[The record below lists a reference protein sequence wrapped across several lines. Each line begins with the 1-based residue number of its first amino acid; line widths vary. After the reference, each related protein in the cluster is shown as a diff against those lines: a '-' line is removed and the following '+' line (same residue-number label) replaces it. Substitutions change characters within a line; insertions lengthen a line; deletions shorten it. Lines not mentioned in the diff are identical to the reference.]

1 MNALVQYMLMVISA
15 AIVAG
20 IILRLSGQGT
30 MGTIVKLLC
39 GLFMALTMISPILEL
54 ELPDVEG
61 WFANYGAQGHAAADA
76 GAEMAQDSVHAI
88 IKDRVRAYILDKAAL
103 YDASLDVQVTLDD
116 AGVPSG
122 VTVRGMISPG
132 AKAALIKIIETDLNI
147 GKEDQRW
154 IS

>member
-20 IILRLSGQGT
+20 VLLRISGQGT
-30 MGTIVKLLC
+30 MGALVKLLC
-39 GLFMALTMISPILEL
+39 GLFMALTMISPVLKL

-61 WFANYGAQGHAAADA
+61 WFADYHAQGHAAAAA
-76 GAEMAQDSVHAI
+76 GADMAKDSVHTI
-88 IKDRVRAYILDKAAL
+88 IKDRAQAYILDKAAL

-116 AGVPSG
+116 AGIPVG
-122 VTVRGMISPG
+122 VTVRGMISPD
-132 AKAALIKIIETDLNI
+132 AKAALIKIIETDLSI